1 VQQATVAIY
10 SVDLRVKLISGSWEL
25 IANLSCDKENAVK
38 SKDICI
44 SWTFMFVKAHK
55 HPNFVI

>member
-25 IANLSCDKENAVK
+25 IANLRCDKEKAVK

-44 SWTFMFVKAHK
+44 S
-55 HPNFVI
+55 